1 MRNGWLAFAL
11 LSAACVGA
19 AVRPVVFPAATA
31 QAPREKCEWRY
42 LQDGHDPEIPQE
54 QEATPMGQAWAAMGA
69 AGYRLAGQGL
79 MGGYIFE
86 RCVPAN

>member
-31 QAPREKCEWRY
+31 QAPREKCDWRY
-42 LQDGHDPEIPQE
+42 LVDNGGADIPENDE
-54 QEATPMGQAWAAMGA
+54 QTPMGEEWAAMGN
-69 AGYRLAGQGL
+69 AGYHLAASIQNAL
-79 MGGYIFE
+79 VFE

>member
-19 AVRPVVFPAATA
+19 AVRPVVFPAVTA
-31 QAPREKCEWRY
+31 QAPRERCDWRY
-42 LQDGHDPEIPQE
+42 LNDLPNPKLPEDQE
-54 QEATPMGQAWAAMGA
+54 TKPMSAAWAAMGA
-69 AGYRLAGQGL
+69 AGYHVVSTEGAFYL
-79 MGGYIFE
+79 FE